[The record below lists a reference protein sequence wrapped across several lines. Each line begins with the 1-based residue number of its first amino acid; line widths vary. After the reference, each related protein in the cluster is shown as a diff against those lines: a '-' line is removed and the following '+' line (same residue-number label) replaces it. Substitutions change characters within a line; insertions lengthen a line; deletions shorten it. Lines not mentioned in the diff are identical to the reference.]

1 MYLSNPRTASSPHHP
16 NHLRYQIYKHDPTK
30 LTFSNTGYEDRFRI
44 VLDQNIPFA
53 GTTTSTSTASGE
65 FGKRTGDN
73 HVGIVNLFKFTPATT
88 GNYEF
93 VSQCSNRGSCLE
105 GTCECYRGYA
115 TDDCSSVNVHAL

>member
-1 MYLSNPRTASSPHHP
+1 M
-16 NHLRYQIYKHDPTK
+16 
-30 LTFSNTGYEDRFRI
+30 
-44 VLDQNIPFA
+44 LDQNIPFA

-115 TDDCSSVNVHAL
+115 KDGESGS